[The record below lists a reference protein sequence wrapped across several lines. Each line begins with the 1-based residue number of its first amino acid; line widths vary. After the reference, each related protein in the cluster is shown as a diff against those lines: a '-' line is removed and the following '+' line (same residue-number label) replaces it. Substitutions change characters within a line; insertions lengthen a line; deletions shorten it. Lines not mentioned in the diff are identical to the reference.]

1 MKTKGITATV
11 IFESAA
17 VNRDE
22 KLGGNITSIKK
33 LSRFNGTYSFMSR
46 AFVRHHMF
54 VTLKKLFNWKDS
66 PVEVVETS
74 SKQKVLQFDFPVAN
88 IISHPEMDFFGFM
101 RTFSKTDSEEGRS
114 VTRKAPVGITKAISL
129 EPWQADMAFYA
140 NHDLVQR
147 VNSQGK
153 SATPNPFQKEE
164 HYSYYRLSFTLDLCR
179 LGYQDV
185 YIAAGDT
192 LNSFKDWLK
201 GYQEASPEELR
212 ELNSADC
219 FPGDMKW
226 HSIYDNDGQLQGF
239 VGIIDNKNA
248 SKVTFVLSRKAYC
261 ERLRQFLTV
270 VKNGFVIH
278 SSTEDYGMVP
288 LFIVLGTLRVPV
300 PIFNGEVRLKNG
312 RIEAEPLNRA
322 LHNDYLLEAWYDGD
336 LPFDGILSV
345 GEEGHVFKKWESVDR
360 VLGVINER
368 EKSEVAPEA
377 EG

>member
-1 MKTKGITATV
+1 MKTKGITVTV

-22 KLGGNITSIKK
+22 KLGGNIASIKK
-33 LSRFNGTYSFMSR
+33 LSRFDGTYSFMSR
-46 AFVRHHMF
+46 AFIRHHMF
-54 VTLKKLFNWKDS
+54 ATFKKLFGWEDA
-66 PVEVVETS
+66 PLTRDDAVI
-74 SKQKVLQFDFPVAN
+74 QFRFPDAN
-88 IISHPEMDFFGFM
+88 IIAYPEVDIFGFM
-101 RTFSKTDSEEGRS
+101 NTSPFS
-114 VTRKAPVGITKAISL
+114 VTRKAPLGITKAISL

-147 VNSQGK
+147 VNSQGDG
-153 SATPNPFQKEE
+153 AAPNPFQKEE

-185 YIAAGDT
+185 YINAGDN

-201 GYQEASPEELR
+201 NYPEASPEELR

-248 SKVTFVLSRKAYC
+248 SKVTFVLSRKAYR

-360 VLGVINER
+360 VLGVINEW